1 MQKRKG
7 EEYNLL
13 PVAEDYFNTIFGEI
27 GEMKG
32 LILDSETSGI
42 ISIIYT
48 QSKLYKNDVY
58 LIQKIE
64 DVREKLM
71 HLKAVYF
78 VRPTKENVA
87 LLKQEIANPHFKEY
101 HIFFTNEIP
110 ESFIAE
116 LAEADTSDRIKNL
129 QEVYLD
135 YYAVGRN
142 IFSLKIPSTVGLL
155 RRRDVW
161 GEADKGLITRISDGL
176 ISALMSLRVL
186 PQVRFLAES
195 DCCGEIAK
203 RVAKKLEDELMKKP
217 SDYPRE

>member
-1 MQKRKG
+1 MQRKKG

-13 PVAEDYFNTIFGEI
+13 PIAEDYFNTIFGEI

-32 LILDSETSGI
+32 LVLDSETSGI

-64 DVREKLM
+64 DVHEKLM

-78 VRPTKENVA
+78 VRPTKDNLA
-87 LLKQEIANPHFKEY
+87 LIKQEIAAPHFKEY
-101 HIFFTNEIP
+101 HLFFTNEVP
-110 ESFIAE
+110 EPLIAE
-116 LAEADTSDRIKNL
+116 LAEVDTADRIKNL

-142 IFSLKIPSTVGLL
+142 IFSLKIPSTVGLF
-155 RRRDVW
+155 RRREGW
-161 GEADKGLITRISDGL
+161 S
-176 ISALMSLRVL
+176 
-186 PQVRFLAES
+186 
-195 DCCGEIAK
+195 
-203 RVAKKLEDELMKKP
+203 
-217 SDYPRE
+217 

>member
-27 GEMKG
+27 AEMKG

-78 VRPTKENVA
+78 VRPTRDNIQ

-101 HIFFTNEIP
+101 HLFFTN
-110 ESFIAE
+110 
-116 LAEADTSDRIKNL
+116 
-129 QEVYLD
+129 
-135 YYAVGRN
+135 
-142 IFSLKIPSTVGLL
+142 
-155 RRRDVW
+155 
-161 GEADKGLITRISDGL
+161 
-176 ISALMSLRVL
+176 
-186 PQVRFLAES
+186 
-195 DCCGEIAK
+195 
-203 RVAKKLEDELMKKP
+203 
-217 SDYPRE
+217 